1 PYIIT
6 ETKFRTKAGEYID
19 GDGRL
24 SKAKKV
30 EDLLGSTKEGKQMSD
45 DWIRQ
50 RLNTA
55 LSNDE
60 VALDVKD
67 KGYDKWLMIVNDN
80 GQVVEIYQIVSSG
93 KDAKVIGTI
102 NIGDYK

>member
-24 SKAKKV
+24 SKTKKV
-30 EDLLGSTKEGKQMSD
+30 EDLLGSTKDGKQMSD
-45 DWIRQ
+45 SWIEN
-50 RLNTA
+50 RLKEAINNPVIERDI
-55 LSNDE
+55 SIQ
-60 VALDVKD
+60 
-67 KGYDKWLMIVNDN
+67 GYDKWLMIVDDN
-80 GQVVEIYQIVSSG
+80 GKVVEIYQIASSG

-102 NIGDYK
+102 NIGDYQ